1 MVYFPDIQ
9 KIIEYFYSKSES
21 DRARDQETLVYFDA
35 VAEQVTDQ
43 IGSGSVLVIGSPSY
57 HLVNRL
63 RDRGV
68 QVFGALEVGWNP
80 GDLMEETRSSFGNE
94 DLSRSFSRT
103 YDLIVCLEVFPQ
115 LGVEEAERACEVI
128 CASTADI
135 LFSATPYQIKGRAD
149 LIIQPPGFWAALF
162 AKQGFFCDVDFPGE
176 FITPWALRFRRPAAT
191 SNELL
196 VLYEQR
202 IWELER
208 EVGTQKEYM
217 VELGNELALKEI
229 EIVRAQ
235 QQIAFKIAENE
246 DILNSRSWRIMQ
258 KFQRARLKIMPI
270 DSRQERWVLA
280 TVAWIRLW
288 RREGTRSFFARIYDS
303 VSWIIKVAFLRFR
316 FGNQFSNQVAYLGVI
331 PHRTE
336 PSLESHTEKIDIV
349 ICVHNAL
356 EDIRRCLDA
365 LVQHTTQPFS
375 LIIVDDGSD
384 APTQQLLLQFSTH
397 HEITLIRNEQATGY
411 THAANQGMKARTGDF
426 IVLLNSDTIVTS
438 GWVDRMLTCAKSDN
452 QIGIVGPLSNTAS
465 WQSIPEIELNGD
477 WATNP
482 LQQGVTTE
490 KMGEL
495 VEKYSGYLFPY
506 LPFLNGFCLLIR
518 RELIHQIG
526 YFDEDLFSRG
536 YGEENDYCLRASQAG
551 WKLALA
557 DQTYVYHAQSR
568 SYSSQERKQLA
579 ELAGKT
585 LAKKYGQ
592 RTIDRGVEV
601 CRWSPVL
608 EGIRARSRIM
618 FQREDLIE
626 KGQNQFSGKRIQFIV
641 PIEVASGGGNIV
653 IAEARAM
660 RAMGVE
666 AGILNLRSHING
678 FNQAYPDLDVP
689 VTYVDIEEISGLT
702 REFDAVIATF
712 NPSVEWM
719 MPKDDE
725 PRQSVLGYYI
735 QDFEPYFY
743 PLDSEDYHRALQS
756 YVLIPGLR
764 CFTKTEWTRQE
775 LRNQTGVKSQV
786 VGPSFD
792 IDLFRPRPR
801 KDPDWPNR
809 RLRIAGMVRT
819 SAKYRAPRETMET
832 LRRASR
838 YFGAR
843 IEIILFGAEEGDPDF
858 EALPTDFAWSLAGM
872 RTQREMAN
880 LLNEVDIF
888 VDFSSYQAMGLTAL
902 EAMACGVAV
911 IAPSRGGINEI
922 ARDQVNSLMID
933 TGSEKARWEA
943 LKRLVEDHDL
953 RRNLQRNALRDVC
966 DFYPEGPAFRIL
978 SALFEDSK

>member
-1 MVYFPDIQ
+1 MVFFPDIL

-21 DRARDQETLVYFDA
+21 DRDRDQGISAYFDA
-35 VAEQVTDQ
+35 IADQVRDQ
-43 IGSGSVLVIGSPSY
+43 IGSGSVLVLGSPSY
-57 HLVNRL
+57 HLVNKL

-68 QVFGALEVGWNP
+68 QVFGALEVGQAP
-80 GDLMEETRSSFGNE
+80 GEPREETGSSFGNE
-94 DLSRSFSRT
+94 DLSKPFSRT
-103 YDLIVCLEVFPQ
+103 YDMIVCLEVFPQ
-115 LGVEEAERACEVI
+115 LGIEEAERACKDI
-128 CASTADI
+128 CASTKDI

-149 LIIQPPGFWAALF
+149 LIIEPPGFWAALF
-162 AKQGFFCDVDFPGE
+162 AKQGFFCDVDYPGE
-176 FITPWALRFRRPAAT
+176 IIAPWALRFRKPAAT

-196 VLYEQR
+196 AFYEQR

-208 EVGTQKEYM
+208 EVRTQKEYM

-246 DILNSRSWRIMQ
+246 EILNSRSWRIMQ
-258 KFQRARLKIMPI
+258 KFQRLRLRIMPI
-270 DSRQERWVLA
+270 DSRQERWVLS
-280 TVAWIRLW
+280 TVAWLRLW
-288 RREGTRSFFARIYDS
+288 RREGTRSFFARVYDS
-303 VSWIIKVAFLRFR
+303 VSWVLKVAFLRFR
-316 FGNQFSNQVAYLGVI
+316 FGKRFPNQAAYLGAI
-331 PHRTE
+331 QPH
-336 PSLESHTEKIDIV
+336 PDSSLQSHTEKIDV
-349 ICVHNAL
+349 VVCVHNAF
-356 EDIRRCLDA
+356 EDVQRCLEA
-365 LVQHTTQPFS
+365 LVEHTSQPFS
-375 LIIVDDGSD
+375 LVLIDDGSD
-384 APTQQLLLQFSTH
+384 APTQQYLIQFSKC
-397 HEITLIRNEQATGY
+397 HEVTLIRNEQATGY
-411 THAANQGMKARTGDF
+411 THAANQGMKATTGDF
-426 IVLLNSDTIVTS
+426 VVLLNSDTIVTPR
-438 GWVDRMLTCAKSDN
+438 WIDRMLTCAKSDS

-477 WATNP
+477 WAANP
-482 LQQGVTTE
+482 LPQGVTTE

-495 VEKYSGYLFPY
+495 VEKYSGCLFPN

-518 RELIHQIG
+518 KELIHQIG
-526 YFDEDLFSRG
+526 YFDEHLFSRG

-557 DQTYVYHAQSR
+557 DQTYIYHAQSR

-618 FQREDLIE
+618 FQREELID
-626 KGQNQFSGKRIQFIV
+626 KGRQQFAGKRIQFIV
-641 PIEVASGGGNIV
+641 PIEVASGGGNVV

-678 FNQAYPDLDVP
+678 FKQAYPDLDVP
-689 VTYVDIEEISGLT
+689 VTYVDINEISDLT
-702 REFDAVIATF
+702 KEFDAVIATF

-719 MPKDDE
+719 MSKEEE
-725 PRQSVLGYYI
+725 PRKSILGYYV

-743 PLDSEDYHRALQS
+743 PLESEDYHRALRS
-756 YVLIPGLR
+756 YALIPGLR
-764 CFTKTEWTRQE
+764 CLTKTEWTRQE

-801 KDPDWPNR
+801 RDPEWPNR
-809 RLRIAGMVRT
+809 RLRIAAMVRT

-832 LRRASR
+832 LRQASR

-843 IEIILFGAEEGDPDF
+843 IEIILFGAQEEDPDF

-872 RTQREMAN
+872 RTPREMAN
-880 LLNEVDIF
+880 MLNEVDIF

-911 IAPSRGGINEI
+911 IVPSRGGINEI
-922 ARDQVNSLMID
+922 ARDQANSLMID

-953 RRNLQRNALRDVC
+953 RRNLQRNALREVSDY
-966 DFYPEGPAFRIL
+966 YPEGPAFRML
-978 SALFEDSK
+978 HALFGDSK